1 MTTRPTSDENSTDT
15 DGGARDMPGLQIE
28 NAIDLH
34 CHFAPD
40 HLGGKAIENGIDCRT
55 GTSPIESAK
64 AALDSGQAGAVLKS
78 HSFASTAL
86 VAALNELFPDLH
98 LFGGIC
104 TDYMSGGLNV
114 EAVEAALLM
123 GAKIVWLP
131 TLNSVNDI
139 TGSNNTNHPGPGIST
154 IDDTGEPVDEVHQ
167 IFELVRQHDAILATG
182 HTSAAEHY
190 AVVRTFAGRGKVIVT
205 HAGEP
210 LAGPNLTAAQCVE
223 LADLGAVIEFTALT
237 CTDALGNVGKPPQ
250 YTAGMIAAVGANR
263 CVLAT
268 DHGFMKGIPAPVPGF
283 RNFLERL
290 WSEGDIAEKDLAHM
304 ASRKPA
310 ELLGLAL

>member
-1 MTTRPTSDENSTDT
+1 
-15 DGGARDMPGLQIE
+15 MPGLQIE

-34 CHFAPD
+34 CHFGPD
-40 HLGGKAIENGIDCRT
+40 HLGGKAIDHGVDCRT

-98 LFGGIC
+98 LFAGIC
-104 TDYMSGGLNV
+104 TDYISGGLNV
-114 EAVEAALLM
+114 HAVEAALLM

-131 TLNSVNDI
+131 TLNSTNDHA
-139 TGSNNTNHPGPGIST
+139 GSNITMAEGPGIST
-154 IDDTGEPVDEVHQ
+154 IDEDGKPVDDVHQ
-167 IFELVRQHDAILATG
+167 IFELVQQYDAILATG
-182 HTSAAEHY
+182 HISADEHY
-190 AVVRTFAGRGKVIVT
+190 GVIREFARRGKVLVT

-210 LAGPNLTAAQCVE
+210 LAGPNLTTAQCVE
-223 LADLGAVIEFTALT
+223 LADLGAIIEFTALT
-237 CTDALGNVGKPPQ
+237 CTDALGNTGKPAT
-250 YTAGMIAAVGANR
+250 YTAEMITAIGPER

-290 WSEGDIAEKDLAHM
+290 WSEGGISEKDLAQM

-310 ELLGLAL
+310 ELLDLSL